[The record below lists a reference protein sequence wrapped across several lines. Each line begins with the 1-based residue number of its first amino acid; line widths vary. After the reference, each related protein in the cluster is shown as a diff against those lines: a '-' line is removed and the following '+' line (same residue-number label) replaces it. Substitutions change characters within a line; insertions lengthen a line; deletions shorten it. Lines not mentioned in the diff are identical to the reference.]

1 MRPCCIHARPR
12 VVRGAPALASRP
24 PFHCPLISSIPCR
37 AISLSLLHRKCP
49 VNPTMPRIST
59 SLNFGPEGAST
70 GTPIVLAG
78 PSREHARLRYVL
90 TSLLKRCQGVILARA
105 TSDCVNFCCNCSST
119 LSVCHSRTTSD
130 ASRGSRTF
138 IRSNYTKRA
147 EQRQMFVHVS
157 SFLQPSANAPRWVF
171 RIRILYMPPI
181 YAIISFFSYR
191 FFRSYTYYSLAE
203 TGELAPSCFS
213 TLRASTFLHSV

>member
-1 MRPCCIHARPR
+1 LR
-12 VVRGAPALASRP
+12 S
-24 PFHCPLISSIPCR
+24 PFQPPLISSIPCR
-37 AISLSLLHRKCP
+37 AIPLSLLHRKCP
-49 VNPTMPRIST
+49 VRPTIPRIPT
-59 SLNFGPEGAST
+59 SLNFGAEGAST

-78 PSREHARLRYVL
+78 PSREHARLRYVP
-90 TSLLKRCQGVILARA
+90 TSLLKGCHGVTLARA
-105 TSDCVNFCCNCSST
+105 TLDCLNFCCNCSST
-119 LSVCHSRTTSD
+119 LSVCHGRTTSD
-130 ASRGSRTF
+130 APTSSHTF

-157 SFLQPSANAPRWVF
+157 FFLQPSCNAPRWVF

-203 TGELAPSCFS
+203 TGELQPSCFS
-213 TLRASTFLHSV
+213 TLRASNFFA